1 MTKSDLPRLD
11 SAPRRFRA
19 TRIRSPLFP
28 EPQQSEAIRPFRG
41 SSRPRP
47 APSTRVPPQWPGPAP
62 GPAPRAGSALS
73 SRPSAAAGL
82 SKMEGSP
89 PAPFALRLL
98 LLAVLPAAGWLMTVT
113 NELPQPPQARKVGQ
127 GGRSA
132 APPHGP
138 SGEARAGA
146 VGLRRPHRRLL
157 PPAGG
162 PGAGVRVPK
171 TGEGRSIQGNGG
183 SLGEGGERA
192 KRVT

>member
-1 MTKSDLPRLD
+1 M
-11 SAPRRFRA
+11 
-19 TRIRSPLFP
+19 RSPLFP
-28 EPQQSEAIRPFRG
+28 EPPQSEANGPFRG
-41 SSRPRP
+41 PSRPRP
-47 APSTRVPPQWPGPAP
+47 APSPRSRPQWPRPAP

-113 NELPQPPQARKVGQ
+113 NELPQPPQALKVGQ
-127 GGRSA
+127 GGRGSA
-132 APPHGP
+132 DPRHGP
-138 SGEARAGA
+138 SGEQGRSRGTSAS
-146 VGLRRPHRRLL
+146 HRRLL
-157 PPAGG
+157 PLAGG

-171 TGEGRSIQGNGG
+171 RGVGRSIRGNGG

-192 KRVT
+192 

>member
-1 MTKSDLPRLD
+1 MACLLTRDLSLCNTTPVRCQHGKE
-11 SAPRRFRA
+11 A
-19 TRIRSPLFP
+19 T
-28 EPQQSEAIRPFRG
+28 
-41 SSRPRP
+41 
-47 APSTRVPPQWPGPAP
+47 
-62 GPAPRAGSALS
+62 LS
-73 SRPSAAAGL
+73 LRAAAGL

-89 PAPFALRLL
+89 PASFALRLL

-113 NELPQPPQARKVGQ
+113 NELPQPPQAPKVGQ

-132 APPHGP
+132 APPHAP

-171 TGEGRSIQGNGG
+171 TEEGRSIQGNGG

-192 KRVT
+192 RRVT